1 MSFVPFT
8 DHKDIP
14 LEYRRVILDETLLKR
29 VSKVPLT
36 ECNEIIEDFLE
47 FQESNEALLNYEVI
61 VNDGRKLTFRDPDE
75 ALRALDA
82 IIGIYPHKRTDII
95 AYLKQADRLI
105 RAYIKGKWYSPKPRD
120 FIEIKQIVR

>member
-36 ECNEIIEDFLE
+36 ECNEIIEDYLE
-47 FQESNEALLNYEVI
+47 FQESNAALQNYEVI
-61 VNDGRKLTFRDPDE
+61 VDDGRKLSFRDPDE

-120 FIEIKQIVR
+120 YIEIKQIVR

>member
-36 ECNEIIEDFLE
+36 ECNEIIEDYLE
-47 FQESNEALLNYEVI
+47 FQESNAALQNYEVI

-120 FIEIKQIVR
+120 YIEIKQIVR